1 MLGEERQEELFME
14 ERQCVLLL
22 TMLLKGR
29 RCSHFTDEE
38 AENPRG
44 DITGPMVPQIFS
56 GKGRTQT
63 HCIRYL
69 SLSSKLPPMQQ
80 LKTARV

>member
-1 MLGEERQEELFME
+1 MLGEERQEEWFME
-14 ERQCVLLL
+14 ERQRALLP
-22 TMLLKGR
+22 TTLLKGR

-44 DITGPMVPQIFS
+44 DITGPTIPQRFS

-63 HCIRYL
+63 HRIRYL
-69 SLSSKLPPMQQ
+69 SLSSKLPPM
-80 LKTARV
+80 